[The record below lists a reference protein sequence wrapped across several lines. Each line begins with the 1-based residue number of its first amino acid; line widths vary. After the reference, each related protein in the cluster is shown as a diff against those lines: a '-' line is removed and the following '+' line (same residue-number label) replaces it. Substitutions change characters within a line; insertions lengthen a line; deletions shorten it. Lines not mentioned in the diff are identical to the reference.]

1 MKKIS
6 ILLIALM
13 FPLSSPAYNF
23 AKPSEPSGKIV
34 LDDSNPAK
42 LLYQME
48 LVAVN
53 GDNVPRRGHAF
64 WLKPGEYELT
74 FFPILDDYAKK
85 HMGLKERRNADKEL
99 VNVSFKIIEGK
110 TYYLAYD
117 ARAENSL
124 DWKPIA
130 YRVE

>member
-6 ILLIALM
+6 ILFIALSM
-13 FPLSSPAYNF
+13 PFTVLAFNF
-23 AKPSEPSGKIV
+23 AKPGETSGKIV
-34 LDDSNPAK
+34 LNDANPAK

-53 GDNVPRRGHAF
+53 GENVPRRGHAF
-64 WLKPGEYELT
+64 WLKPGDYELT
-74 FFPILDDYAKK
+74 FFPKLDDYAKK
-85 HMGLKERRNADKEL
+85 HMGLKERRNADKDL
-99 VNVSFKIIEGK
+99 VVVSFKVQEGK
-110 TYYLAYD
+110 SYYLAYD

-124 DWKPIA
+124 EWQPIA